1 SRRLTHRTDGKGRE
15 FLVPAHHPYG
25 RGESDGRENLPR
37 VIRGEHVFTQRLG
50 YGIPVLL
57 DIDGRLSPGD
67 ENLCHET
74 FF

>member
-1 SRRLTHRTDGKGRE
+1 MSSSSPHITRTVEVRVTDERI
-15 FLVPAHHPYG
+15 F
-25 RGESDGRENLPR
+25 PR